1 MLITSVIARRSRLVL
16 VALAAAGILDLQLVA
31 CSSTPQGSEVGTSDN
46 AGSSHATNG
55 SSKKDD
61 PSSSAGNDAAGSTS
75 NDTAMPASASVDAD
89 AGVDPD
95 AGATPDAATP
105 PPPPP
110 PLPCSAPGPGV
121 YASVNASSAW
131 RYSTTLEV
139 ADGFESRGLAFRLAP
154 DATAEAH
161 ATLYLS
167 KSEQVGDFLVTTV
180 PSEGAAAGYGP
191 LAVIGTVYLQPLE
204 GTVPLTRYYQTSPA
218 LRHQVSIDGQP
229 GGWDPE
235 PPRGYVCPR

>member
-1 MLITSVIARRSRLVL
+1 MFITSVIARRSRFVL
-16 VALAAAGILDLQLVA
+16 VALAAAGVLDLQLLA
-31 CSSTPQGSEVGTSDN
+31 CSSTPQGSDVGTSDN

-61 PSSSAGNDAAGSTS
+61 SSSNTAGSSTAGS
-75 NDTAMPASASVDAD
+75 NDSASPTSATVDAD

-95 AGATPDAATP
+95 AGAAPDAATP
-105 PPPPP
+105 TPAPPP
-110 PLPCSAPGPGV
+110 PLPCSAPGAGV
-121 YASVNASSAW
+121 YASVDASSAW

-139 ADGFESRGLAFRLAP
+139 ADGFQARGLAFRLAP

-167 KSEQVGDFLVTTV
+167 KSEQFGDYLVTTV

-218 LRHQVSIDGQP
+218 LRHQVSVDGQP